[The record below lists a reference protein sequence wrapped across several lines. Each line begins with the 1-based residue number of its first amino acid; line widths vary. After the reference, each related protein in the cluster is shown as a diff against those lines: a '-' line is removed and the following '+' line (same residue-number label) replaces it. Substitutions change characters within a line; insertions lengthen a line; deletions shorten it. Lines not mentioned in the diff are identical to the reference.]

1 MYKRQLYALAV
12 SNDIGA
18 AMMEGNAGK
27 SLVKEVI
34 KEAVEFRQEIGKLYK
49 EYTAKGD
56 WFFKPWNAEKV
67 TDPKT
72 KKVYDFEKA
81 PKELLIEEQD
91 CWVMHPEDKWH
102 GFKNLPENWAMLDPI
117 KVSILAPGMED
128 NGELAE
134 NGVPAALVSAYLEK
148 FGIIPT
154 RTTDFQVMSVSY
166 THLNFL
172 FYKTI

>member
-1 MYKRQLYALAV
+1 MTTITFETQAKSCVTLNFLDVYKRQLYALAV

-91 CWVMHPEDKWH
+91 CWVMHPEEDVYKRQ
-102 GFKNLPENWAMLDPI
+102 LLI
-117 KVSILAPGMED
+117 CSSIIVL
-128 NGELAE
+128 
-134 NGVPAALVSAYLEK
+134 K
-148 FGIIPT
+148 
-154 RTTDFQVMSVSY
+154 RR
-166 THLNFL
+166 FL
-172 FYKTI
+172 LLKYV